1 MENSTENI
9 LFKKNGY
16 FNDKN
21 LKIDDYKIGFCAYF
35 KFAFQVFDM
44 YDRFLHNFNLNK
56 IQSGGCHLHLLNFR
70 SAGLER
76 VSRNEKVWK
85 I

>member
-1 MENSTENI
+1 MAD
-9 LFKKNGY
+9 

-21 LKIDDYKIGFCAYF
+21 LKIDDYKTGFCAYF

-44 YDRFLHNFNLNK
+44 YDRLFHNFNLNK

-76 VSRNEKVWK
+76 VSRNEKV
-85 I
+85 